1 MLNEALRLIRLFHD
15 KTQRELAG
23 ELGISVS
30 YLSELEAG
38 NRRINFEIISKY
50 SEVFGIPASS
60 LLLFS
65 EHMESGKITEKM
77 RVMVAQKITDIM
89 SWAAKKGALEHDSA
103 KKEAR

>member
-50 SEVFGIPASS
+50 SEVFNIPASS

-65 EHMESGKITEKM
+65 EQLESGKVTERM
-77 RVMVAQKITDIM
+77 RVAVAKKITGLM
-89 SWAAKKGALEHDSA
+89 NWVAEQGKLEHDA
-103 KKEAR
+103 AEKEAR